1 MGKLAFCR
9 VSLNCDC
16 QVGAGRG
23 ETRGKRPPHAN
34 RWGSGLWRPS
44 WKWEEGWVWEILFWG
59 FGQAHSS
66 WRLMRKQG
74 DKCML
79 KMPYHAGVRR
89 GDASSYFYIRVRLMH
104 LPHTLLRASRVSH
117 LSATTVLLEG
127 VADAVNPS
135 LPYSAHLPLLFLT
148 RVKPLCVREGLSLV
162 LMHLALAQAGWKQAG
177 LNTPGA
183 AFNCWCAGAGG

>member
-1 MGKLAFCR
+1 
-9 VSLNCDC
+9 
-16 QVGAGRG
+16 
-23 ETRGKRPPHAN
+23 
-34 RWGSGLWRPS
+34 
-44 WKWEEGWVWEILFWG
+44 
-59 FGQAHSS
+59 
-66 WRLMRKQG
+66 
-74 DKCML
+74 ML

-183 AFNCWCAGAGG
+183 AFNC